1 MRPLLS
7 KLLRV
12 ARGHLRVAF
21 LLPAILC
28 WSACLAQSSATVD
41 NLSTNQQGSNI
52 SSNSNNIST
61 TASQSTTY
69 NGNAPGSTPP
79 PSAIAPAFMGGGQ
92 DSCLIGVSGA
102 VSSSIIGISAGSYKR
117 DDQCE
122 LLKLAKTLNEF
133 GLKVAAVATL
143 CQDTRVFQAMAMAG
157 TPCPYLGAIG
167 KQATILWQ
175 QNPEARPDYEIKPLK
190 PISLATG
197 IRADDGGSLSDRY
210 RASKRASPQPSP
222 AGGSN

>member
-1 MRPLLS
+1 MQPLPDGRLS
-7 KLLRV
+7 SVKGRLR
-12 ARGHLRVAF
+12 AAF
-21 LLPAILC
+21 LLLVLFC
-28 WSACLAQSSATVD
+28 WSVCLAQNSATVD

-52 SSNSNNIST
+52 TNSSNSNNTSNS
-61 TASQSTTY
+61 ASTTY
-69 NGNAPGSTPP
+69 NGPAPGSTPP
-79 PSAIAPAFMGGGQ
+79 PSAIAPAFMGGGT
-92 DSCLIGVSGA
+92 DSCLIGLSGA
-102 VSSSIIGISAGSYKR
+102 VSSSVIGISAGSYKR

-143 CQDTRVFQAMAMAG
+143 CQDIRVFQAMAMAG

-175 QNPEARPDYEIKPLK
+175 QYPEARPDYEIKPLK

-197 IRADDGGSLSDRY
+197 IRADDSGSLSDRY
-210 RASKRASPQPSP
+210 RASKRSKPDDKP
-222 AGGSN
+222 ADGGQ